1 MNIFIEECIKIASL
15 SEMDGLV
22 KLLTK
27 DKKGG
32 KNIQNVNQ
40 DSKPNSFPKTKKT
53 NKY

>member
-1 MNIFIEECIKIASL
+1 MNSFIEECIKIASL

-27 DKKGG
+27 DNKIG
-32 KNIQNVNQ
+32 KNILNINQ
-40 DSKPNSFPKTKKT
+40 VSKPNSFQKL